1 MNAHRL
7 FRAGVALLCLVMA
20 VGCGA
25 DAKPAWR
32 PKVVHAGGVVR
43 YQGQPLEGAL
53 VTFSNPKL
61 SASASGRT
69 DAEGKFTL
77 TTFESGDGAVPGKH
91 LVSVSKVQTPDQVV
105 DKSSA
110 PTVRNARTGP
120 PKQTRWLIPKR
131 YGNAS
136 TSGLT
141 VDVGESGSTDIV
153 LELQGSP

>member
-1 MNAHRL
+1 MSTHRL
-7 FRAGVALLCLVMA
+7 FWPCVALLCLGLA
-20 VGCGA
+20 AGCGA

-32 PKVVHAGGVVR
+32 PTVVPAGGVVR
-43 YQGQPLEGAL
+43 FQGHPLEGAL
-53 VTFSNPKL
+53 VTFSNAKL
-61 SASASGRT
+61 GASASGRT

-77 TTFESGDGAVPGKH
+77 TTFESADGAVPGKNM
-91 LVSVSKVQTPDQVV
+91 VSVSKVQTPDQVV

-110 PTVRNARTGP
+110 PMVRNARTGP
-120 PKQTRWLIPKR
+120 PRQNRWLIPKR

-153 LELQGSP
+153 LELQGAP